1 MRLQDYV
8 DVVRGRWLLIACAAL
23 MGIALAS
30 IITWR
35 ATPMYA
41 STTGLFVSTS
51 QVADDSYADD
61 PYTDDLYADG
71 AYDGAPA
78 DADVTR
84 PRRTQEGTVTAPR
97 DHRSTTHD
105 ITSRT
110 STPRFRGEGRRGH

>member
-1 MRLQDYV
+1 MRLQDYI

-51 QVADDSYADD
+51 QVADDPYADD
-61 PYTDDLYADG
+61 PYADG
-71 AYDGAPA
+71 ASDGAPA

-84 PRRTQEGTVTAPR
+84 PRRTQEETVTAPR

-110 STPRFRGEGRRGH
+110 STPRFRGKGRRGH